1 MKQFYKILCL
11 LLIVC
16 FVGTAFAACSEQE
29 TTSETSSVDNQE
41 GNKPPEEDENKFRLE
56 KEDFGGVVIKV
67 LTDKASDYLACEI
80 APKELNNEPVNDAAY
95 NRAALLAQEY
105 GIVLEQ
111 HYADNQ
117 ADVANK
123 AKAQVQ
129 SNLDEYQIFVTGIIS
144 MANAAKEDTF
154 IDLNHIEQ
162 NDYIDLTQPYWDQK
176 MLKDLTIHDRVFFAT
191 GDALV
196 TDDESTWAMFFNK
209 DIANDN
215 EVAKAF
221 GAETLYD
228 LAKSG
233 DWTIDVM
240 YQIAKSVTRQ
250 VGDAMDY
257 EPNPDDTWGM
267 VSQCYDSYAFMVA
280 AGETLTRVDNNV
292 PIITIGEE
300 SNVRAYDTIFNILSD
315 KQNIAIAEITGR
327 GKPDFYGTL
336 PQIFANGKALFMPN
350 KVATVSDPIMR
361 EANIRYGLLP
371 MPKESKEQENY
382 CSTVTVYWCSAMG
395 IPVTNVEK
403 LDATCY
409 AMEAMAYYGQELMT
423 QEYYE
428 RTLKNKRFEDTE
440 SEEMLDLVFRNKAYD
455 IGAVY
460 SFSSILSFYTD
471 ILISGQNSH
480 MSTLEAKMS
489 SYQMAIDDFLANLE
503 GEG

>member
-1 MKQFYKILCL
+1 MKQFYKVLCL
-11 LLIVC
+11 LLILC
-16 FVGTAFAACSEQE
+16 FVGTAFAACNEQE
-29 TTSETSSVDNQE
+29 TSSETPSVDDQ
-41 GNKPPEEDENKFRLE
+41 GTNKDPVEDENKFRLD

-67 LTDKASDYLACEI
+67 LTDKASDYLACEV
-80 APKELNNEPVNDAAY
+80 APTELNNEPVNDAAY

-105 GIVLEQ
+105 GIILEQ
-111 HYADNQ
+111 HYADSQ

-129 SNLDEYQIFVTGIIS
+129 SNLDQYQIFVTGIIS
-144 MANAAKEDTF
+144 MAGAAKEDTF
-154 IDLNHIEQ
+154 IDLNHIES
-162 NDYIDLTQPYWDQK
+162 NDYIDLTQPYWDQQ
-176 MLKDLTIHDRVFFAT
+176 MLKDLTIYDRVFFAT

-228 LAKSG
+228 LARNG

-240 YQIAKSVTRQ
+240 YQIAKNVTRQ
-250 VGDAMDY
+250 VGDTMDY
-257 EPNPDDTWGM
+257 APNPDDTWGM
-267 VSQCYDSYAFMVA
+267 VAQCYDSYAFMVA
-280 AGETLTRVDNNV
+280 ADETLTRVDNNT
-292 PIITIGEE
+292 PIITIAEE
-300 SNVRAYDTIFNILSD
+300 SNVRAYETIFNMLSD
-315 KQNIAIAEITGR
+315 KQCIAVAEITGR
-327 GKPDFYGTL
+327 GQSDVYGTL

-361 EANIRYGLLP
+361 EANIRYGILP

-382 CSTVTVYWCSAMG
+382 SSTVTVYWCSAMG

-440 SEEMLDLVFRNKAYD
+440 SEEMLDLVFRNKSYD

-480 MSTLEAKMS
+480 ISTLEAKQS

-503 GEG
+503 E

>member
-1 MKQFYKILCL
+1 
-11 LLIVC
+11 
-16 FVGTAFAACSEQE
+16 
-29 TTSETSSVDNQE
+29 
-41 GNKPPEEDENKFRLE
+41 
-56 KEDFGGVVIKV
+56 
-67 LTDKASDYLACEI
+67 
-80 APKELNNEPVNDAAY
+80 
-95 NRAALLAQEY
+95 
-105 GIVLEQ
+105 
-111 HYADNQ
+111 
-117 ADVANK
+117 
-123 AKAQVQ
+123 
-129 SNLDEYQIFVTGIIS
+129 
-144 MANAAKEDTF
+144 
-154 IDLNHIEQ
+154 
-162 NDYIDLTQPYWDQK
+162 
-176 MLKDLTIHDRVFFAT
+176 
-191 GDALV
+191 
-196 TDDESTWAMFFNK
+196 
-209 DIANDN
+209 
-215 EVAKAF
+215 
-221 GAETLYD
+221 
-228 LAKSG
+228 
-233 DWTIDVM
+233 
-240 YQIAKSVTRQ
+240 
-250 VGDAMDY
+250 
-257 EPNPDDTWGM
+257 
-267 VSQCYDSYAFMVA
+267 
-280 AGETLTRVDNNV
+280 VDNNV

-350 KVATVSDPIMR
+350 KVATVSDPVMR